1 MAIEKRRQFRPGDR
15 VMVKSPDDILATL
28 DEHGALAGLP
38 FMPEMVN
45 YCGSQF
51 RVARRLEKTC
61 VEGDRTRRFPAN
73 DVVFLEELRCDGVGH
88 DGCMRGCMIFWKE
101 SWLREA
107 RPDESPVRM
116 DERGQERLRERLQVK
131 TDPTHYYCQST
142 ELSAATEH
150 FPWKHK
156 PWMIWVA
163 LREIWVGNRSVLEV
177 VRLLAHGVRM
187 VLRRSRIG
195 NEVLLLHGPN
205 KRTPTESLGL
215 QSGDWVRVKTRQE
228 IVETLDENSKNRG
241 LVMAKAMLQN
251 CGRRFQVLD
260 NFDRMISERTGEMR
274 EVKNTVSLRGLECH
288 CYYQLGGC
296 PRGDLQ
302 YWREIWLE
310 NTIDPSTATAGA
322 ASRDSD

>member
-1 MAIEKRRQFRPGDR
+1 MAAKKRRQFRSGDR
-15 VMVKSPDDILATL
+15 VVVKSPDEILATL
-28 DEHGALAGLP
+28 DAREALAGVP

-45 YCGSQF
+45 ACGGHF

-73 DVVFLEELRCDGVGH
+73 DVVFLEELRCSGDGH

-107 RPDESPVRM
+107 RPDEAPVRA
-116 DERGQERLRERLQVK
+116 DERAQERLRERLQVK

-163 LREIWVGNRSVLEV
+163 LREIWVGNRSVSEV
-177 VRLLAHGVRM
+177 VRLLAHGFRM
-187 VLRRSRIG
+187 VLRKRRIG

-205 KRTPTESLGL
+205 TRTPTESLGL
-215 QSGDWVRVKTRQE
+215 QPGDWVRVKTQQE
-228 IVETLDENSKNRG
+228 ILETLDRNSKNRG

-310 NTIDPSTATAGA
+310 RPPDPLA
-322 ASRDSD
+322 AAVDSASGDSD